1 MSVWEHFVN
10 VQEFRKVIN
19 YYGLKT
25 ASSLSLIEL
34 VMNERFIEQAF
45 EGRRF
50 YDLRR
55 RNMFTE
61 DLGMVTTKLNGE
73 KKGSWGVNYQLK
85 LGVNAA
91 VFASKRDGMT
101 MDEVSENM
109 RASQTSAGPMASP

>member
-1 MSVWEHFVN
+1 MYECLGAL
-10 VQEFRKVIN
+10 RKRAGIPEGDN
-19 YYGLKT
+19 YYGVKT

-34 VMNERFIEQAF
+34 VMNERFIEQRAF

-73 KKGSWGVNYQLK
+73 KKGSWG
-85 LGVNAA
+85 
-91 VFASKRDGMT
+91 D
-101 MDEVSENM
+101 
-109 RASQTSAGPMASP
+109 

>member
-1 MSVWEHFVN
+1 MLGAL
-10 VQEFRKVIN
+10 RKRAGIPEGDN

-73 KKGSWGVNYQLK
+73 KKGSWGVNYQLS
-85 LGVNAA
+85 LESMLLYLP
-91 VFASKRDGMT
+91 ASVM
-101 MDEVSENM
+101 V
-109 RASQTSAGPMASP
+109 